1 MEQLS
6 GFQQFD
12 EEQSWKRLTRQ
23 RIARGITRLNLP
35 ETQDYV
41 FSTDLDD
48 EIDQLTR
55 SFQGVISWQ

>member
-12 EEQSWKRLTRQ
+12 EEQSWKRLTLKR
-23 RIARGITRLNLP
+23 RARGITKLRRP
-35 ETQDYV
+35 ETQEYL

-55 SFQGVISWQ
+55 SFQETISWQ